1 VGASNWNTNVAH
13 DTVTQADASESMF
26 LLSNVFRNRIKPE
39 PHTRVLSKEMHT
51 LATLR
56 K

>member
-1 VGASNWNTNVAH
+1 LYRRPTTH
-13 DTVTQADASESMF
+13 VTLYWWWWRRRRRRKRRAFGKIM
-26 LLSNVFRNRIKPE
+26 LYP
-39 PHTRVLSKEMHT
+39 TRVISKEMHT

>member
-1 VGASNWNTNVAH
+1 
-13 DTVTQADASESMF
+13 M
-26 LLSNVFRNRIKPE
+26 
-39 PHTRVLSKEMHT
+39 RVISKEMHT